1 MKRDL
6 RINVSEMMEIWRR
19 INEQKEA
26 LEDVRRASR
35 TFLRLIEKQESQTY
49 EELSKQWNKK
59 IDKNLWELHEK
70 LDIIADIMRTYLGE
84 MQWYMVPKDS
94 SVEMRVD
101 RNDIWMNYCSIARCS
116 SDFSEI
122 LCDTQSSWQD
132 YKQFYIPN
140 FLADEETNKKRKKN

>member
-84 MQWYMVPKDS
+84 MQWYMVPK
-94 SVEMRVD
+94 
-101 RNDIWMNYCSIARCS
+101 
-116 SDFSEI
+116 EI
-122 LCDTQSSWQD
+122 GR
-132 YKQFYIPN
+132 
-140 FLADEETNKKRKKN
+140 AHV